1 MRTVLIIIILILSF
15 QSWTKA
21 DDIRDFEIEGMSIG
35 DSLLKFFSKKTIDNN
50 KVFYK
55 SNKFYQVSID
65 KQNFE
70 IYDGVNF
77 QLKNK
82 DKNYIIYSLSGVK
95 KKDIN
100 KCLRDQKKVLSEI
113 KTLFNN
119 PQIID
124 EGKREH
130 AAYENSFTY
139 DIYVMVN
146 ADMISV
152 SCYDMD
158 DVNFSDVML
167 INVDTAEF
175 NDFLN
180 NEAHN

>member
-1 MRTVLIIIILILSF
+1 MRVFLSVLILILGF
-15 QSWTKA
+15 QSSTKA
-21 DDIRDFEIEGMSIG
+21 NDIRDFEIEGMSIG
-35 DSLLKFFSKKTIDNN
+35 DSLLKFFNKKTINDN

-65 KQNFE
+65 KQNFK
-70 IYDGVNF
+70 IYDGINF

-82 DKNYIIYSLSGVK
+82 DKNYIIYSLSGVV
-95 KKDIN
+95 KKDI
-100 KCLRDQKKVLSEI
+100 KHCLREQEQVLSEI
-113 KTLFNN
+113 KSLFDN
-119 PQIID
+119 PKIFD

-146 ADMISV
+146 NDMISV

-158 DVNFSDVML
+158 DINFSDVML

>member
-1 MRTVLIIIILILSF
+1 M
-15 QSWTKA
+15 A
-21 DDIRDFEIEGMSIG
+21 DDISEFEIEGMSIG
-35 DSLLKFFSKKTIDNN
+35 DSLLKFFNKKTIDEN

-65 KQNFE
+65 KYNFQ

-77 QLKNK
+77 QIKNN
-82 DKNYIIYSLSGVK
+82 DNNYIIYSLSGVI
-95 KKDIN
+95 KKDIK
-100 KCLRDQKKVLSEI
+100 KCLRNQKQVLSEI
-113 KTLFNN
+113 KSLFNN

-146 ADMISV
+146 NDMISV
-152 SCYDMD
+152 SCYDMND
-158 DVNFSDVML
+158 NNFSDVML

>member
-1 MRTVLIIIILILSF
+1 MRIFLTVLILIFSL

-21 DDIRDFEIEGMSIG
+21 NDIKDFEIEGMSIG
-35 DSLLKFFSKKTIDNN
+35 DSLLNFFNKKTINDN

-55 SNKFYQVSID
+55 SNKFYQVSIE
-65 KQNFE
+65 KKKFK
-70 IYDGVNF
+70 IYDSMNF

-82 DKNYIIYSLSGVK
+82 DKNYIIYSLSGVI
-95 KKDIN
+95 KKDIK
-100 KCLRDQKKVLSEI
+100 KCLRDQKLVLGEI
-113 KTLFNN
+113 KSLFDN

-124 EGKREH
+124 EGKRDH
-130 AAYENSFTY
+130 AAYKNSFTY

-146 ADMISV
+146 TDMISV

-167 INVDTAEF
+167 INVDTSEF